1 MKIIHLSDTHLKKGK
16 FDLFG
21 LDPKKRL
28 KLAIENINK
37 HHSDAD
43 FLVVT
48 GDLTD
53 KGEVETY
60 KALKD
65 ILEKSKVKVYTVL
78 GNHDNRENYFK
89 VFDNAFENKGFAQGS
104 FIKEDKVFI
113 FLDTLIPG
121 TCSGDMCD
129 IRFEWFEKELEKY
142 TDKNIYL
149 FMHHPPMN
157 TGIYLMDIVGFES
170 KERMKEILLKHK
182 NIKHI
187 FFGHVHRVISGVYA
201 GKSFSC
207 TRGTNHQVAYQFG
220 KEELYFTNEEKAAY
234 SIAEINGDDILINTH
249 EYMDEDRVYL
259 ADYW

>member
-28 KLAIENINK
+28 RLAIDNINK

-43 FLVVT
+43 FIVVT

-60 KALKD
+60 KVLKD
-65 ILEKSKVKVYTVL
+65 ILDNAVPKVYTIL
-78 GNHDNRENYFK
+78 GNHDKRENYLK
-89 VFDNAFENKGFAQGS
+89 VFDDAFENDGFVQGS
-104 FIKEDKVFI
+104 FLLNNKAFI

-129 IRFEWFEKELEKY
+129 VRFSWFENELKKY
-142 TDKNIYL
+142 ESNDVYL
-149 FMHHPPMN
+149 FMHHPPMD

-170 KERMKEILLKHK
+170 KQRMKDILLKNE

-187 FFGHVHRVISGVYA
+187 FFGHVHRFVSGVYV
-201 GKSFSC
+201 GKSFNC

-220 KEELYFTNEEKAAY
+220 REELYFTNEEKAGY
-234 SIAEINGDDILINTH
+234 SIVEINDDGILVNNH
-249 EYMDEDRVYL
+249 EYMDEDRTYL